1 MVQFHRDRFNQM
13 DLIHQEMN
21 RLLDHFAGSKPPQV
35 RFSLPVW
42 EPDVDVYETRENLV
56 VVVDLAGVKESDIK
70 MTVEGDVFT
79 VEGVRGKAAEAGERR
94 AYHRMEISSGP
105 FRKSIKLPVAVDT
118 KSSQASYQ
126 DGLVEVV
133 LPKAKRVVTRR
144 VDVWTGRVL
153 KQGVRDD
160 TRR

>member
-1 MVQFHRDRFNQM
+1 
-13 DLIHQEMN
+13 
-21 RLLDHFAGSKPPQV
+21 
-35 RFSLPVW
+35 
-42 EPDVDVYETRENLV
+42 
-56 VVVDLAGVKESDIK
+56 
-70 MTVEGDVFT
+70 
-79 VEGVRGKAAEAGERR
+79 
-94 AYHRMEISSGP
+94 MEISSGP